1 MAIAIHVF
9 LHAGSYRVARV
20 TGRGLPANPWPDPH
34 PRLQGCRPLPL
45 RRFDGTRS
53 TGAVPVPSEILRVQK
68 RPVERRAIL
77 FQVVYF
83 MHLQLILSLSQT
95 VGPRRVVLSPAETAG
110 TRQVNS
116 APKEQIPKQYSTW
129 LTRCHG
135 RDGRPVDRPVPS

>member
-9 LHAGSYRVARV
+9 LHAGSYRVAGYPP
-20 TGRGLPANPWPDPH
+20 TRGPTRTRDCSKPTVH
-34 PRLQGCRPLPL
+34 GCIIIFRLQ
-45 RRFDGTRS
+45 
-53 TGAVPVPSEILRVQK
+53 
-68 RPVERRAIL
+68 IL